1 MYCEGPLDLCLRRS
15 FIMCK
20 DCGCGSTGHAHQQV
34 FNVPGM
40 MCSNCENTVK
50 TAVLGLPGV
59 MSADVNLKTKDVT
72 ISYDS
77 NKVTADAIKA
87 AIDATGFDVA
97 SVSEATHTHGGF
109 VGTLKRLFK

>member
-1 MYCEGPLDLCLRRS
+1 
-15 FIMCK
+15 MCK

-59 MSADVNLKTKDVT
+59 MSADVDLKSQDVT
-72 ISYDS
+72 ISYDNS
-77 NKVTADAIKA
+77 KVNADAIKE
-87 AIDATGFDVA
+87 AIDATGFEVA
-97 SVSEATHTHGGF
+97 SVSEATHAHEKGGLM
-109 VGTLKRLFK
+109 GTLKRMFK

>member
-1 MYCEGPLDLCLRRS
+1 
-15 FIMCK
+15 MCK

-59 MSADVNLKTKDVT
+59 MSADVDLKSKDVT
-72 ISYDS
+72 ISS
-77 NKVTADAIKA
+77 DAIKE
-87 AIDATGFDVA
+87 AIDATGFEVA
-97 SVSEATHTHGGF
+97 SVSEATHAHEKGGLM
-109 VGTLKRLFK
+109 GTLKRMFK

>member
-1 MYCEGPLDLCLRRS
+1 
-15 FIMCK
+15 MCK
-20 DCGCGSTGHAHQQV
+20 DCGCGSTEHAHSQV

-59 MSADVNLKTKDVT
+59 MSVDVNLESKDVT
-72 ISYDS
+72 VSYDA
-77 NKVTADAIKA
+77 NKVNANAISD

-97 SVSEATHTHGGF
+97 SVSEATHTHGAT
-109 VGTLKRLFK
+109 VGSVK